1 MTSIS
6 EAWFEGDAEAAD
18 APTQRGCSD
27 GPQPGNSRRCRGRAG
42 PLHRHRDDCIQAFM
56 NTLAIFE
63 QFRSLLGEEA
73 ARNFAATLEG
83 MLDEARNSVTKEDFR
98 ILRESIDANVSRL
111 DAAIANLA
119 EAQARTE
126 VRVERLA
133 QRIDQLA
140 EAQARTEARVE
151 RLAQRIDQLAEAQ
164 ARTEARVEELS
175 REMSL
180 LVKVV
185 RRLGLRTDEHSGMI
199 LELRIRDRLPSY
211 LGLWLR
217 RARLTDVSA
226 LIDRVEPSLSLAE
239 LEDVTRADLIAE
251 GLLDG
256 VPAYVVGEVSWTADS
271 DDVDRAARR
280 AAALVKAG
288 LAAVALVA
296 CDRISDKT
304 AAYAKS
310 EGVRI
315 LRQGRLVA

>member
-1 MTSIS
+1 
-6 EAWFEGDAEAAD
+6 
-18 APTQRGCSD
+18 
-27 GPQPGNSRRCRGRAG
+27 
-42 PLHRHRDDCIQAFM
+42 M

-83 MLDEARNSVTKEDFR
+83 MLDEVRNSVTKEDFR

-126 VRVERLA
+126 V
-133 QRIDQLA
+133 
-140 EAQARTEARVE
+140 RVE

>member
-1 MTSIS
+1 
-6 EAWFEGDAEAAD
+6 
-18 APTQRGCSD
+18 
-27 GPQPGNSRRCRGRAG
+27 
-42 PLHRHRDDCIQAFM
+42 M

-63 QFRSLLGEEA
+63 QFRSLLGEES

-83 MLDEARNSVTKEDFR
+83 MLDEVRNSVTKEDFR
-98 ILRESIDANVSRL
+98 ILRDSIDANVSRL

-126 VRVERLA
+126 ARVE
-133 QRIDQLA
+133 QLA

-151 RLAQRIDQLAEAQ
+151 QLAQRLEQLAEAQARTEARVDRLAERIDQLAEAQ

-199 LELRIRDRLPSY
+199 LELRIRDRLPSC

-226 LIDRVEPSLSLAE
+226 LIDRVEPSLSLTE

-256 VPAYVVGEVSWTADS
+256 RPAYVVGEVSWTADS

>member
-1 MTSIS
+1 
-6 EAWFEGDAEAAD
+6 
-18 APTQRGCSD
+18 
-27 GPQPGNSRRCRGRAG
+27 
-42 PLHRHRDDCIQAFM
+42 M

-63 QFRSLLGEEA
+63 QFRPVLGEEA

-98 ILRESIDANVSRL
+98 ILRDSIDANVSRL
-111 DAAIANLA
+111 DAALA
-119 EAQARTE
+119 KLAEGQQHLWEAQARTE
-126 VRVERLA
+126 ARVEQLA
-133 QRIDQLA
+133 QAQARTEARVDQLA
-140 EAQARTEARVE
+140 EAQARTEARLE
-151 RLAQRIDQLAEAQ
+151 QLAQRVEQLAQAQ

-185 RRLGLRTDEHSGMI
+185 KRLGLRTDDHSGMI

-226 LIDRVEPSLSLAE
+226 LIDRIEPALSLAE

-310 EGVRI
+310 EGVRV